1 MPRRKLPDE
10 LKAAI
15 SKLPSKEKDKL
26 LFRLIPKDEA
36 LMQKLAFQL
45 LEDTGSKEERR
56 AELRE
61 EIEHLLNRVATH
73 FYSPGYLLLDLRAV
87 SGAITRHVKTT
98 KDKYGE
104 IELNFFMLNYA
115 LEMMGDEVKPFSA
128 RRSRTFNTY
137 VIKRAIKLQKLLGKL
152 HEDYRLDFEA
162 DMKTLATFLRADPQ
176 LMEKAKQL
184 GLDVEALGDGVI
196 PD

>member
-1 MPRRKLPDE
+1 
-10 LKAAI
+10 
-15 SKLPSKEKDKL
+15 
-26 LFRLIPKDEA
+26 
-36 LMQKLAFQL
+36 
-45 LEDTGSKEERR
+45 SKEERR

-152 HEDYRLDFEA
+152 HDDYRLDFES
-162 DMKTLATFLRADPQ
+162 DMQTLATFLRADPQ
-176 LMEKAKQL
+176 LMEKAQQL
-184 GLDVEALGDGVI
+184 GLDVEALGEGVI

>member
-1 MPRRKLPDE
+1 MPRRKLSDE
-10 LKAAI
+10 LKEAI
-15 SKLPSKEKDKL
+15 SMLPGKEKDKL
-26 LFRLIPKDEA
+26 LFRLIAKDEA
-36 LMQKLAFQL
+36 LMEKLAFQL
-45 LEDTGSKEERR
+45 LEDAGSKEERR
-56 AELRE
+56 AELKQ
-61 EIEHLLNRVATH
+61 EIERLLNRVATH

-115 LEMMGDEVKPFSA
+115 LELMGDEVKPFSSY
-128 RRSRTFNTY
+128 RSRTFNTY

-162 DMKTLATFLRADPQ
+162 DMQALATFLRADPQ
-176 LMEKAKQL
+176 LVDMANRL
-184 GLDVEALGDGVI
+184 GLDVEALENGVI